1 MKRIS
6 FFIFFSLFLFTLQ
19 NMFNHT
25 LWTNVL
31 QRHVTPDRKIEGI
44 KLNVVNYS
52 GIRRDKEFYEYVNL
66 LEKWDWENLS
76 FNEKQAFLI
85 NVYNVWAIKVIA
97 DKPCIVRFGKFC
109 WPIKVKKKRK
119 RLN

>member
-1 MKRIS
+1 
-6 FFIFFSLFLFTLQ
+6 
-19 NMFNHT
+19 MFNHT